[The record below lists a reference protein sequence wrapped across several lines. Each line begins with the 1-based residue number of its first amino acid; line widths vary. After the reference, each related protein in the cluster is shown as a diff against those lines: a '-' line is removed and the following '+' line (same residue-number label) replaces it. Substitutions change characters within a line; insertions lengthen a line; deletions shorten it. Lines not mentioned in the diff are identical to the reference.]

1 VAQRAARRIYII
13 TWRYATTMGTHD
25 VLAYLALSLNKFFFA
40 VVRIGYPQ
48 NFRYLLLY
56 VSAFI
61 Q

>member
-1 VAQRAARRIYII
+1 MYII